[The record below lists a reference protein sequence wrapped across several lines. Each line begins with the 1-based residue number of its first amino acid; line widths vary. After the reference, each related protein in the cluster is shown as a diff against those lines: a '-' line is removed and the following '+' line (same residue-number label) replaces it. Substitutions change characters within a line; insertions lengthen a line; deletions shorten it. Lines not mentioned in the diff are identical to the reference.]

1 MRPASTDET
10 NSANPKSPPSPSSGV
25 GASPSSGGSAPPSR
39 KERVPSS
46 RAMKPSTLMPR
57 KTDPMKGASM
67 WGTLPH
73 RYDDSATR
81 GHRFP
86 GGQPD
91 DGVAGSLDAVVVG
104 HADDHTAAQR
114 RAQVADQGVRG
125 GRVQV
130 RGRLVEQDDVAVGQ

>member
-1 MRPASTDET
+1 MRTASTDET

-39 KERVPSS
+39 KERGPSS

-67 WGTLPH
+67 RGTLPH

-91 DGVAGSLDAVVVG
+91 DGVAGSFEVVVVG
-104 HADDHTAAQR
+104 HADDDPSGERYA
-114 RAQVADQGVRG
+114 
-125 GRVQV
+125 
-130 RGRLVEQDDVAVGQ
+130 